1 MISLWE
7 NHKEAGKRNICWFK
21 AFSGHF
27 WGSMGS
33 PKGPKGIQDGKQC
46 AMKSWDWTF
55 YYEMISLWKKMCVTY
70 IEGGQ
75 MTKEWFGTCFGHF
88 QALRALPRPPNG
100 PQLFRMDN
108 LVCHENSRRDILQWE
123 DFIMGTPSDIYI
135 ENGQRIVWRFEAC
148 FDHF

>member
-1 MISLWE
+1 MGCFHYGKTTKKLGKGISDD
-7 NHKEAGKRNICWFK
+7 
-21 AFSGHF
+21 FSHFLVGF
-27 WGSMGS
+27 WGSLGS
-33 PKGPKGIQDGKQC
+33 PRWKTVCHEKLRLKILL
-46 AMKSWDWTF
+46 WDDFTL
-55 YYEMISLWKKMCVTY
+55 EKMCVTY

-108 LVCHENSRRDILQWE
+108 LVFHENSRRDILQWE